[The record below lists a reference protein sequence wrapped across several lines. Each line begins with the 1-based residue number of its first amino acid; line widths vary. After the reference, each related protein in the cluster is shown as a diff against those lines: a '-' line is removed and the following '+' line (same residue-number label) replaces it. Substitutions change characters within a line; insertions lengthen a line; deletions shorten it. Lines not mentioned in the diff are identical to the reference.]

1 METGTDSSDGQGVA
15 VYRHVTA
22 IEPLMPSDSALL
34 RSLAVDLL
42 REAGALS
49 SAAKPET
56 RAALARTLRITNSYY
71 SQLIEGH
78 YTNPVDI
85 ERAVSGDFSNDPAKR
100 NLQRENLAH
109 IEAQQEL
116 EARLIDP
123 AFQPA
128 APDSICWLHKVFYDR
143 LPQDMWQVKTRS
155 GGLAPITPGAL
166 RTGLV
171 EVGTHVAPAPEI
183 VPAMLARLDE
193 GCRAADGLDQIFAIA
208 AMHHRLLWVHPFD
221 DGNGRVAR
229 LVSHAQIVRAGL
241 DAGGLWSISRGLARH
256 RDQYRNAL
264 AAADSQRQGS
274 TDGRGNL
281 SARALGDFCEFFL
294 STMLDQIR
302 FMRECLNFESFADRL
317 HKHVLLSGTFGRHGE
332 LVWLLLREAWARG
345 SFTRGDAA
353 RITNTSER
361 MARNLLRMALD
372 AGLLASSTA
381 RGPVHLA
388 FPVEFAE
395 SVFPRLY
402 APGGW

>member
-1 METGTDSSDGQGVA
+1 
-15 VYRHVTA
+15 
-22 IEPLMPSDSALL
+22 
-34 RSLAVDLL
+34 
-42 REAGALS
+42 
-49 SAAKPET
+49 
-56 RAALARTLRITNSYY
+56 
-71 SQLIEGH
+71 
-78 YTNPVDI
+78 
-85 ERAVSGDFSNDPAKR
+85 
-100 NLQRENLAH
+100 
-109 IEAQQEL
+109 
-116 EARLIDP
+116 
-123 AFQPA
+123 
-128 APDSICWLHKVFYDR
+128 
-143 LPQDMWQVKTRS
+143 MWQVKTRG
-155 GGLAPITPGAL
+155 GGLAPVSPGAL

-171 EVGTHVAPAPEI
+171 EVGTHVSPAPEI

-193 GCRAADGLDQIFAIA
+193 GCRAADGLDQIVAIA

-229 LVSHAQIVRAGL
+229 LVSHGQIVRAGL

-264 AAADSQRQGS
+264 AAADSRRQGS

-317 HKHVLLSGTFGRHGE
+317 HKYVSLSGTFGRHDE

-361 MARNLLRMALD
+361 MARNLSNQTCPGDRISACKQCYIMSLIYQFF
-372 AGLLASSTA
+372 SNIINYPFSTA
-381 RGPVHLA
+381 IKFGGHTFVKGRNLCYFHNQCGFNNIQFSLSSN
-388 FPVEFAE
+388 FPTV
-395 SVFPRLY
+395 
-402 APGGW
+402 